1 MSSPSKN
8 SGPKTSGP
16 KPAGHH
22 RPRSHEQSPVGPVAR
37 PSAAKATNASAQAAN
52 AALEQL
58 LDDRRRRRLYG
69 PVVEQRRGLVGGAAD
84 EVFATANDLAA
95 RTGLPVRAIVA
106 LVLLAAFTGAAYWL
120 IAPRLGRTAPGTTIA
135 GKVLIDGKPLTQAAL
150 EFHATSQAAGD
161 AAAMLRVET
170 NHEGAFL
177 RTAAVPAG
185 TYAVVVKSGCVMP
198 SPTAEIGR
206 PVRIPAKYTSLSS
219 TPIAVEFRK
228 EPSSFRIV
236 LRN

>member
-1 MSSPSKN
+1 MSSTPKPSTPKP
-8 SGPKTSGP
+8 SGPKTSAP
-16 KPAGHH
+16 H
-22 RPRSHEQSPVGPVAR
+22 RPLSHEQSPVGPVAR

-69 PVVEQRRGLVGGAAD
+69 PAVEQRQSFVGGAAD
-84 EVFATANDLAA
+84 GVFATANELAT
-95 RTGLPVRAIVA
+95 RTGLPLRAIIA
-106 LVLLAAFTGAAYWL
+106 LVLLAGFATAAYWL
-120 IAPRLGRTAPGTTIA
+120 VAPRLGRTAPGTTIA

-161 AAAMLRVET
+161 AASMLRVET

-177 RTAAVPAG
+177 RTAAVPTG

-198 SPTAEIGR
+198 SPTAEIGK